1 MNQFLTVLISACC
14 SLGASV
20 MTWII
25 TVAVMKQRVNEIE
38 QKIVKMAIDFGLSA
52 REASDRL
59 RAIDEDAA
67 RCDESRKSVHIAILR
82 LEEVK
87 ASKEMVD
94 IFRSDMHN
102 LTVSVDK
109 RFDKIEDMLTKVLT
123 NNRNS

>member
-1 MNQFLTVLISACC
+1 
-14 SLGASV
+14 

-67 RCDESRKSVHIAILR
+67 RCDESRKSMQIAILR

-87 ASKEMVD
+87 ASKEMMD
-94 IFRSDMHN
+94 SIRSDVHN
-102 LTVSVDK
+102 LSALVNN
-109 RFDKIEDMLTKVLT
+109 RFTKIEELINKVFYDKK
-123 NNRNS
+123 N